1 MTYRALDEAA
11 IIATG
16 ERLSA
21 RILERFPESGLSKV
35 AGELVDVAQ
44 ESSRHIAEARKP
56 HWPIRIATG
65 VVIASMLSVVV
76 GIALTA
82 PAPTS
87 RIELFPL
94 LQIVES
100 AINDVIFLGV
110 AVFFLVS
117 VETRLKR
124 NKALHALHQLRSLA
138 HVIDMHQLT
147 KDPEQ
152 LLSPGRGTSSSPKR
166 TLDRFELGRYLD
178 YCTEM
183 LALISK
189 VAALYVQDI
198 DDPQVLSAVND
209 IQGLTTG
216 LSANIWQKIVLV
228 DTLGEREDALH

>member
-16 ERLSA
+16 ERLAA
-21 RILERFPESGLSKV
+21 RIHERFPESGLSKV
-35 AGELVDVAQ
+35 AGELVDVAR
-44 ESSRHIAEARKP
+44 ESSRHIADARKP

-65 VVIASMLSVVV
+65 VVIASMLSVVI

-82 PAPTS
+82 PAPES

-152 LLSPGRGTSSSPKR
+152 LLSPGRGTTSSPKR

-198 DDPQVLSAVND
+198 DDPQVLNAVND

-228 DTLGEREDALH
+228 DTLTSRENIHG

>member
-16 ERLSA
+16 ERLVA
-21 RILERFPESGLSKV
+21 RIRERFPESGLFKV
-35 AGELVDVAQ
+35 ASELVDVAR
-44 ESSRHIAEARKP
+44 ESSRNIAEARKP

-94 LQIVES
+94 LQIIES

-228 DTLGEREDALH
+228 DTLGEREDTQG

>member
-16 ERLSA
+16 ERLAA
-21 RILERFPESGLSKV
+21 RIHERFPESGLSKV
-35 AGELVDVAQ
+35 AGELVDVAR
-44 ESSRHIAEARKP
+44 ESSRHIADARKP

-65 VVIASMLSVVV
+65 VVIASMLSVVI

-82 PAPTS
+82 PAPES

-100 AINDVIFLGV
+100 AINDLIFLGV
-110 AVFFLVS
+110 AVFFLIS

-152 LLSPGRGTSSSPKR
+152 LLSPGRGTTSSPKR

-198 DDPQVLSAVND
+198 DDPQVLNAVND

-228 DTLGEREDALH
+228 DTLTSREDIHG